1 MSASPS
7 SVNTDG
13 WQCLPPEL
21 AGDEPFL
28 AAVTELH
35 RELYQ
40 HRFSHDP
47 AVNPALGIEIR
58 AFRRTGEWRI
68 FLLLTPWM
76 LARVLV
82 PDCDPGIEIPSSW
95 RAETRRKEEFRL
107 LGPTVSLDL
116 LGQQQSAHLGHHPQ
130 LGHYL
135 LQPLAMNME
144 GYRSA
149 DEVFAAWNRVIRTR
163 DENMA
168 KTQRDCPWQKEVSR
182 REFFRLGRGK
192 ES

>member
-1 MSASPS
+1 MSPS
-7 SVNTDG
+7 ISSTNRDG
-13 WQCLPPEL
+13 WHGCPPEL
-21 AGDEPFL
+21 TEDEPFL

-35 RELYQ
+35 RELFQ
-40 HRFSHDP
+40 RHFRQDP

-76 LARVLV
+76 LARILV
-82 PDCDPGIEIPSSW
+82 PDRDPGVAIPPAW
-95 RAETRRKEEFRL
+95 QAETRRGMEFQL
-107 LGPTVSLDL
+107 LGPTVSVNL

-144 GYRSA
+144 QYRSA
-149 DEVFAAWNRVIRTR
+149 DEVFAAWNEVIRTR

-168 KTQRDCPWQKEVSR
+168 KMQRDCPWQKEVSR

-192 ES
+192 QP